1 MKTFDI
7 KANPTKID
15 WILLSGNPASIEL
28 LKANSTK
35 IDWVYLSE
43 NPAIFD
49 EILE

>member
-15 WILLSGNPASIEL
+15 WILLSGNPAAIEL

-35 IDWVYLSE
+35 INWLFLSV
-43 NPAIFD
+43 NPSIFD